1 MSAER
6 IIECVCRYF
15 NVSKEELVGKKKTK
29 EVVEPRQICIY
40 LITDML
46 ALPLATIGGMFGG
59 RDHTTVMHARDKVAE
74 RLPVQQKL
82 KVAVSDI
89 KDMVLKK

>member
-1 MSAER
+1 MAGLSLRHVRKVYPAR
-6 IIECVCRYF
+6 HKVA
-15 NVSKEELVGKKKTK
+15 GKKKTK

-46 ALPLATIGGMFGG
+46 ALPLATIGGLFGG

-74 RLPVQQKL
+74 KMNVNQKC